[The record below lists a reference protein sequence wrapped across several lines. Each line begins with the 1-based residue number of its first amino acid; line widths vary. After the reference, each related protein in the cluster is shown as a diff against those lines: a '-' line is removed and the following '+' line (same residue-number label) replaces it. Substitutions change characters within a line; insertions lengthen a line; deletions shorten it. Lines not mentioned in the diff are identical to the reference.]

1 MRDRFSSCGFSVLT
15 IMIVIAL
22 LAVGFAWLRPLTL
35 TADEAE
41 RIATHRFQKTPGAGG
56 MEGLSD
62 TLHSDEPPEL
72 VRGFH
77 QSGHWPA
84 ARADHGGPVGK
95 PSTAYIPVPGGRA
108 SIAVPETLPTIPPP
122 QP

>member
-1 MRDRFSSCGFSVLT
+1 MRDRFRVRFSVLT

-41 RIATHRFQKTPGAGG
+41 RIATDRFQKTPGAEAWKGCPTRSTQTNRRNWCVDFINPATG
-56 MEGLSD
+56 Q
-62 TLHSDEPPEL
+62 PL
-72 VRGFH
+72 VQIMVD
-77 QSGHWPA
+77 QSG
-84 ARADHGGPVGK
+84 K
-95 PSTAYIPVPGGRA
+95 PGTAYIPVPGGRA